1 MAPEQGGH
9 RCAAQH
15 SRSRPWFDAGMDAD
29 ARRIREL
36 ERGFRRDGLPN
47 LIVGL
52 SAAEDVFTRAIPF
65 FALVFVLEITN
76 ALDVGAG
83 WTNLLLALGGAVVL
97 FGGFGLLNLVRGRR
111 FLSVPER
118 VGVPELVVFVTLPAL
133 LPVVFSQ
140 QYLYGAGTILVNVA
154 IVLLVYVVVG
164 FGVVFIV
171 GWTVVRLF
179 ALLGA
184 SMTVLVRAVPLLLFF
199 SLVSFFTTEIWQ
211 VFTATGLATYWTAI
225 GMFVLLG
232 MGFLS
237 VRLPSVV
244 REVQAE
250 VHLGDVPLRRR
261 ERLNLAL
268 VALISQSLQVAFVSG
283 AVWLFYV
290 LLGALLVSA
299 DVRGAWLL
307 QADAVLWDV
316 AWFGER
322 VQVTAALLRVATGVA
337 GFAGL
342 YYAVTI
348 LVDSAHRDQFVDA
361 LGEQLRDTFERRSEY
376 LELLRRRDAATETA
390 EPAGG

>member
-1 MAPEQGGH
+1 
-9 RCAAQH
+9 
-15 SRSRPWFDAGMDAD
+15 MDAD

-47 LIVGL
+47 LIVDL
-52 SAAEDVFTRAIPF
+52 SATDDVFTRAIPF
-65 FALVFVLEITN
+65 LTLVFVVEVMN
-76 ALDVGAG
+76 ALDVNAG
-83 WTNLLLALGGAVVL
+83 WANLLLGLGGAVVL
-97 FGGFGLLNLVRGRR
+97 FGGFGLLNVVRGRR
-111 FLSVPER
+111 FLSIPQR
-118 VGVPELVVFVTLPAL
+118 VGIPELVVFVTLPAL
-133 LPVVFSQ
+133 LPVLFSRQ
-140 QYLYGAGTILVNVA
+140 FLFGFTTILANVA
-154 IVLLVYVVVG
+154 ILVLTYVVVG
-164 FGVVFIV
+164 FGLVFIV
-171 GWTVVRLF
+171 WWVVVRLF

-184 SMTVLVRAVPLLLFF
+184 SVTVLVRAVPLLLFF

-211 VFTATGLATYWTAI
+211 VFTATDSATYWTAI

-232 MGFLS
+232 MGFLV

-250 VHLGDVPLRRR
+250 SHVGDVPLRRR

-268 VALISQSLQVAFVSG
+268 VALISESLQVAFVSG

-299 DVRGAWLL
+299 EVRGAWLL
-307 QADAVLWDV
+307 QPTTVIWDV

-348 LVDSAHRDQFVDA
+348 LVDSAYRDQFVDT
-361 LGEQLRDTFERRSEY
+361 LSEQLRDTFERRSEY
-376 LELLRRRDAATETA
+376 LDLLRRRGVAVVPG
-390 EPAGG
+390 EPTGGPANPAVQQSSPESGRSSGT

>member
-1 MAPEQGGH
+1 
-9 RCAAQH
+9 
-15 SRSRPWFDAGMDAD
+15 MDAD
-29 ARRIREL
+29 ARRIHEL

-47 LIVGL
+47 LIVDL

-65 FALVFVLEITN
+65 FALVFVLEIVN

-171 GWTVVRLF
+171 RWTAVRVF
-179 ALLGA
+179 DLLGA

-268 VALISQSLQVAFVSG
+268 VALISQSLQVAFVSA

-307 QADAVLWDV
+307 QADTVLWDV

-322 VQVTAALLRVATGVA
+322 VQVTTALLRVATGMA

-376 LELLRRRDAATETA
+376 LELLRRRHAATEPA

>member
-1 MAPEQGGH
+1 
-9 RCAAQH
+9 
-15 SRSRPWFDAGMDAD
+15 MDAD

-52 SAAEDVFTRAIPF
+52 SATEDGFTRAAPF
-65 FALVFVLEITN
+65 LTLVFVVEAVS
-76 ALDVGAG
+76 ALDVDAG
-83 WTNLLLALGGAVVL
+83 WANLLLGLGGAVVL
-97 FGGFGLLNLVRGRR
+97 FGGFGLLNVVRGRR
-111 FLSVPER
+111 FLSLPQR

-133 LPVVFSQ
+133 LPVLLNRQF
-140 QYLYGAGTILVNVA
+140 LVGFVTVLANLS
-154 IVLLVYVVVG
+154 VLLLTYVVVG

-171 GWTVVRLF
+171 WWVVVRLF
-179 ALLGA
+179 ALLRA
-184 SMTVLVRAVPLLLFF
+184 SVAVLVRAVPLLLFF

-211 VFTATGLATYWTAI
+211 VFTTTGSATYWTAI
-225 GMFVLLG
+225 AMFVLLG
-232 MGFLS
+232 MGFLF

-250 VHLGDVPLRRR
+250 SNVGDVPLRRR

-268 VALISQSLQVAFVSG
+268 VALMSEALQVAFVSG
-283 AVWLFYV
+283 ATWLFYV

-299 DVRGAWLL
+299 EVRGAWLL
-307 QADAVLWDV
+307 QPTTVVWDI
-316 AWFGER
+316 AWFGEH

-348 LVDSAHRDQFVDA
+348 LVDSAYRDQFVDT
-361 LGEQLRDTFERRSEY
+361 LVEQLRGTFERRTEY
-376 LELLRRRDAATETA
+376 LDLLRRRGVAVAPG
-390 EPAGG
+390 EPT